1 MVIRRVTYRKK
12 NTYNTK
18 GNKIKVLRTPGG
30 KLTIKYRKKRVSGLT
45 CADTGENLNGIPH
58 MRSYKAKSLS
68 KNQRTVARPY
78 GGVLCSS
85 ALRDR
90 YIYIYIYIY

>member
-18 GNKIKVLRTPGG
+18 GNKIRLLRTPGG
-30 KLTIKYRKKRVSGLT
+30 KLTIQYKKKLTSGLK
-45 CADTGENLNGIPH
+45 CADTGEELNGIPH
-58 MRSYKAKSLS
+58 IRPYKAKKLA

-85 ALRDR
+85 ALKDR
-90 YIYIYIYIY
+90 